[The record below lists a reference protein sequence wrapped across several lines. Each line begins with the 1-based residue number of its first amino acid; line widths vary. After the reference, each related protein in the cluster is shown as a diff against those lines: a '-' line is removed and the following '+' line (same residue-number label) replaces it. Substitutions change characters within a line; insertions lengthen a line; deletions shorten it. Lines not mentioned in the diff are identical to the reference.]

1 MNPETKRKGKAGTLG
16 GAVAV
21 LAAFVAGLFGV
32 DVPAGVEAAVAT
44 AVAGVT
50 ALVKR

>member
-32 DVPAGVEAAVAT
+32 DVPAGVEASVAT
-44 AVAGVT
+44 VVAAVSAW
-50 ALVKR
+50 AKK